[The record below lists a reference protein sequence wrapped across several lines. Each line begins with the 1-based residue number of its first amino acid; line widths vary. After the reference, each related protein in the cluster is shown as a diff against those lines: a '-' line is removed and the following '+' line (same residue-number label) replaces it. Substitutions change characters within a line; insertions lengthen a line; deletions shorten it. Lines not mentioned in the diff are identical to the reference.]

1 MPVIDFSIGF
11 YILSAITNLINNLFI
26 VIPLVMSAFVYYSF
40 VEKVEKPSL
49 MDKIGQIRDN
59 E

>member
-1 MPVIDFSIGF
+1 M
-11 YILSAITNLINNLFI
+11 
-26 VIPLVMSAFVYYSF
+26 VIPLVMSAFIYFSY

-49 MDKIGQIRDN
+49 ADKIGQIRDN